1 MLTNSKPKIFALADV
16 NSMYVSCQLVFRPD
30 LRGTAVVVLSNNN
43 GCIIAQNQEA
53 KLLIDIYMCRPW
65 FEVAKQAAK
74 LGVTHFASNY
84 ELYANMSNR
93 FIATLK
99 TFTPN
104 LEVYSIDECFLDLTG
119 IKRDLIAY
127 GQEIKKTV
135 KQWTGLPICIGIAHT
150 KTLAKLAN
158 HTAKKKPEF
167 EGVCDFTSM
176 STIEVDKLML
186 ALPVS
191 KVWGVGNRLEATLNS
206 LGVDNVLRL
215 KNADPKRIRDRFGV
229 VLERTVRELNGD
241 SWLELDEM
249 QPEAKQVMSSRS
261 FGTRVDN
268 INELSEAISYHSTMA
283 GERMRK
289 KGLYTQMVYVFI
301 QNSPFDKAQYYAVSR
316 TIGLP
321 SPTNSTIKIANAAL
335 WCLKK
340 IYRPNIYYQKCGVML
355 KDLVPEGGQQLEIF
369 GYSNGDEKASVLM
382 ETMDKI
388 NKKYARSTI
397 KLASEGMNKSWAM
410 NRDFKS
416 PNYTGDWNE
425 LPVIGQR
432 H

>member
-1 MLTNSKPKIFALADV
+1 
-16 NSMYVSCQLVFRPD
+16 MYVSCELVFRTD

-43 GCIIAQNQEA
+43 GCIIAQNAEA

-65 FEVAKQAAK
+65 FEVEKQAIK

-93 FIATLK
+93 FIATLR

-119 IKRDLIAY
+119 MKRDLVAY
-127 GQEIKKTV
+127 GQEIKRTV
-135 KQWTGLPICIGIAHT
+135 KQWTGLPICVGIAHT

-158 HTAKKKPEF
+158 HTAKKQKQF

-176 STIEVDKLML
+176 SESEVNKLML

-191 KVWGVGNRLEATLNS
+191 KVWGVGNRLEAALNE
-206 LGVDNVLRL
+206 LGVDNVFRL
-215 KNADPKRIRDRFGV
+215 KNASPKRIRDRFGV

-249 QPEAKQVMSSRS
+249 QHETKQVMSSRS
-261 FGTRVDN
+261 FGARVDN
-268 INELSEAISYHSTMA
+268 LADLEEAVSYHARMA
-283 GERMRK
+283 SERMRK
-289 KGLYTQMVYVFI
+289 KGLYAQMVYVFI
-301 QNSPFDKAQYYAVSR
+301 QNSPFDEAEFYASSR

-321 SPTNSTIKIANAAL
+321 SHTNSTMKIANAAL

-340 IYRPNIYYQKCGVML
+340 IYKPNVYYQKCGVML
-355 KDLVPEGGQQLEIF
+355 MDLVPAAGQQLDIF
-369 GYSNGDEKASVLM
+369 GYSQGDEKARVLM
-382 ETMDKI
+382 ETMDKV
-388 NKKYARSTI
+388 NKKYSRGTI
-397 KLASEGMNKSWAM
+397 KLASEGVSKTWAM
-410 NRDFKS
+410 NREFKS

-425 LPVIGQR
+425 LPVIGKAAN
-432 H
+432 HALAT